1 MIWLRWSSSIVF
13 TKLRS
18 FMNLHYDLRFMF
30 VPPVLLLNISQWTN
44 FSVFSNVMDGTNWG
58 FSVLVIYVFLL
69 LITCSSKERM
79 EEVQD
84 KKKECFGQTRS
95 ILKAAWKPGLSKALK
110 HAFEL
115 LRGRVRDILGKGNK
129 LNKGWI
135 RYGQNI

>member
-1 MIWLRWSSSIVF
+1 MRQEENKKVYEMWYDSGDLLVLCLPNSGHSWTSIMICAL
-13 TKLRS
+13 
-18 FMNLHYDLRFMF
+18 F

-84 KKKECFGQTRS
+84 KKKGV
-95 ILKAAWKPGLSKALK
+95 LWA
-110 HAFEL
+110 
-115 LRGRVRDILGKGNK
+115 D
-129 LNKGWI
+129 
-135 RYGQNI
+135 